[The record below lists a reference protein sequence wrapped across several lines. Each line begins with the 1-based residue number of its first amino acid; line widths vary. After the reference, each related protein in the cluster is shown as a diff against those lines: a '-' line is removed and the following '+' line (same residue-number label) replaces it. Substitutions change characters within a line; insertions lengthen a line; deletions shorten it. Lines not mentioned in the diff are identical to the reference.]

1 MSLANSSCIST
12 PTVVVDGIVLAI
24 VPNSLSFTE
33 GFGEQDVKV
42 QSSGGGQVQP
52 IITRDVSTALSRVQM
67 QVVNTAAN
75 IDQLRTIK
83 SAVDSFHVVAFFDDR
98 VGFIRTVQQAI
109 MTSDYEVG
117 LGADT
122 PISIEFKGA
131 QAV

>member
-1 MSLANSSCIST
+1 MARADSYCIST
-12 PTVVVDGIVLAI
+12 PTVVVDGVNLAI
-24 VPNSLSFTE
+24 VPNSLMFTE

-52 IITRDVSTALSRVQM
+52 IVTLDVTTSLSRVAM

-75 IDQLRTIK
+75 IQQLRQIK
-83 SAVDSFHVVAFFDDR
+83 SDSANFHVVSFFDNT

-109 MTSDYEVG
+109 LTSDYEVG

-131 QAV
+131 PSV